1 MRKANLMLH
10 CGAAAVSREQLI
22 GVRTPDRTK
31 TWVPVP
37 HARLL
42 DTVQD
47 TLAQQGL
54 TVVSE
59 AHGLTQ
65 DGARYFGLLQV
76 QDGHDDG
83 DFGLVV
89 GVRNSHDKSFPAAL
103 ALGAQV
109 LVCDNLSFRGEVK
122 LSRKHTAYI
131 ERDLPGLVSR
141 AVGMLG
147 ALRRTQE
154 ERFDAYK
161 RTEITDAQAHD
172 LIIRAMD
179 VGALPVTR
187 IPAAID
193 QWRRPHHLDFVEG
206 GRTVWRLWNAWTEV
220 LKGNLTMLPKR
231 TQAIHSLADGACGL
245 LAPTLYQTA
254 DAEIQATV
262 AA

>member
-1 MRKANLMLH
+1 MRKANLILH
-10 CGAAAVSREQLI
+10 CGATAVERGQVEL
-22 GVRTPDRTK
+22 VRTPDRTR
-31 TWVPVP
+31 TWVPVA
-37 HARLL
+37 HHKLL
-42 DTVQD
+42 DTVQQ

-54 TVVSE
+54 RVVTE
-59 AHGLTQ
+59 AHGLTR

-76 QDGHDDG
+76 ANGHDDG

-89 GVRNSHDKSFPAAL
+89 GVRNSHDQSFPAAL

-109 LVCDNLSFRGEVK
+109 FVCDNLSFRGEVK

-131 ERDLPGLVSR
+131 ERDLPALVGR

-161 RTEITDAQAHD
+161 RTEIIDTQAHD

-179 VGALPVTR
+179 LGALPVTKV
-187 IPAAID
+187 PAALD
-193 QWRRPHHLDFVEG
+193 QWRRPAHLDFVDG
-206 GRTVWRLWNAWTEV
+206 GKTAWRLWNGFTEV
-220 LKGNLTMLPKR
+220 LKGSLTQLPAR
-231 TQAIHSLADGACGL
+231 TQALHGLIDGACGL
-245 LAPTLYQTA
+245 IVPAAYQAA
-254 DAEIQATV
+254 DAEIQTTV